1 MQNSKSKGAGI
12 RLPFLG
18 VHGFTALF
26 FTRLLVEEITFFQS
40 DCVRL
45 FVFFC
50 KACCC
55 KNRKAGVCMCHRLIC
70 FLMDGKIFVVFRQ
83 DIDRFGTKRY
93 DNS

>member
-40 DCVRL
+40 DCVGL
-45 FVFFC
+45 FVFSA
-50 KACCC
+50 KPAVVKTGKRAYAC
-55 KNRKAGVCMCHRLIC
+55 GI
-70 FLMDGKIFVVFRQ
+70 G
-83 DIDRFGTKRY
+83 
-93 DNS
+93 